1 MSTTRLAIALPI
13 AVPLAVVGPR
23 EPTGWRL
30 AEQLTP
36 VTPIAWSP
44 WLVATGVALVA

>member
-1 MSTTRLAIALPI
+1 MSATRLAGAQLI
-13 AVPLAVVGPR
+13 AVPLEFICPR
-23 EPTGWRL
+23 EPTGRKL

-36 VTPIAWSP
+36 FTSIAWSP